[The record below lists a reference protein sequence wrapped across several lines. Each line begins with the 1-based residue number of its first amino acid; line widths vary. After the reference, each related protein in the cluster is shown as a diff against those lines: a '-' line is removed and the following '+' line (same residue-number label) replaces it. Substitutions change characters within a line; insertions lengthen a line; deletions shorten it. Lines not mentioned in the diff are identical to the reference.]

1 MKKKKTIKDILS
13 GMLMGV
19 ACAIPGVSGGTMAI
33 MLGVYDRHLD
43 HMDGLRKNFIKNL
56 IPLLPLAA
64 GVILGVIPAVILF
77 NLAFEG
83 FVFGIVSLFAGLI
96 LGGIPGLCDE
106 IKNKPITKGNIITL
120 IITLLIAVG
129 FGLMSMLLK
138 ENINLLGN
146 FNMTI
151 EGDWIINGHVSWWI
165 YLLLIPI
172 GVIAALSLIVPGIS
186 GSMLLLVLGFY
197 TPLLKTV
204 NWWKDLLTGNG
215 NIEQFF
221 SVAGI
226 YLCLLIGIIVGFFT
240 IVKIMKILF
249 AKYKLITYYGIIGF
263 VIGSLVSLYING
275 DIMAYYNNWANPT
288 FKTWMPMWAEIL
300 VGIILLIIGT
310 GLSYYMVIYSR
321 KHKDENVAE

>member
-1 MKKKKTIKDILS
+1 MKNKKTIKDILS
-13 GMLMGV
+13 GMLMGI

-56 IPLLPLAA
+56 LPLLPLAA
-64 GVILGVIPAVILF
+64 GIIFGVIPAVILF
-77 NLAFEG
+77 NIAFEG

-96 LGGIPGLCDE
+96 LGGIPGLFDE
-106 IKNKPITKGNIITL
+106 IKNKPVTKGNIITL

-146 FNMTI
+146 FNMTM
-151 EGDWIINGHVSWWI
+151 EGNWVIDGHVSWWI

-226 YLCLLIGIIVGFFT
+226 YLCLLVGIIVGFFT

-275 DIMAYYNNWANPT
+275 DIMAYYNNWANPI
-288 FKTWMPMWAEIL
+288 FNTWMPMWAEL
-300 VGIILLIIGT
+300 VVGIILLALGT
-310 GLSYYMVIYSR
+310 FASYMLVRYSR
-321 KHKDENVAE
+321 KHKESEAK

>member
-1 MKKKKTIKDILS
+1 MKKRRTIKDILS
-13 GMLMGV
+13 GMLMGI

-33 MLGVYDRHLD
+33 MMGVYDRHLD
-43 HMDGLRKNFIKNL
+43 HMDGLRKNFIKNFL
-56 IPLLPLAA
+56 PLLPLIV
-64 GVILGVIPAVILF
+64 GIVVGVIPAVILF

-96 LGGIPGLCDE
+96 LGGIPGLTDE
-106 IKNKPITKGNIITL
+106 IKNKPITKTNIIIL
-120 IITLLIAVG
+120 IITLLVAVG

-146 FNMTI
+146 FNMDAN
-151 EGDWIINGHVSWWI
+151 GDWVINGHVSWWV
-165 YLLLIPI
+165 YVLLIPI

-186 GSMLLLVLGFY
+186 GSMILLVIGVY

-226 YLCLLIGIIVGFFT
+226 YLCLLVGIIIGFFT
-240 IVKIMKILF
+240 IVKIMKVLF
-249 AKYKLITYYGIIGF
+249 AKYRIATYYAIIGF
-263 VIGSLVSLYING
+263 VVGSLVSLYING
-275 DIMAYYNNWANPT
+275 DMMAYYTNWANPT
-288 FKTWMPMWAEIL
+288 FTTWMPMWAEMI
-300 VGIILLIIGT
+300 VAAILLVAGT
-310 GLSYYMVIYSR
+310 IASYMLVRYSR
-321 KHKDENVAE
+321 KHKESEAN

>member
-1 MKKKKTIKDILS
+1 MKSKRTIKDILS
-13 GMLMGV
+13 GMLMGI

-56 IPLLPLAA
+56 LPLLPLAA
-64 GVILGVIPAVILF
+64 GIILGVIPAVILF
-77 NLAFEG
+77 NIAFEG

-96 LGGIPGLCDE
+96 LGGIPGLFDE
-106 IKNKPITKGNIITL
+106 IKNKPVTKGNIITL

-146 FNMTI
+146 FNMTT
-151 EGDWIINGHVSWWI
+151 EGNWIIDGHVSWWI

-172 GVIAALSLIVPGIS
+172 GVLAALSLIVPGIS

-240 IVKIMKILF
+240 IVKIMKVLF

-263 VIGSLVSLYING
+263 VIGSLISLYING

-288 FKTWMPMWAEIL
+288 FNTWMPMWAEIVVGVVLLALGAFGSYML
-300 VGIILLIIGT
+300 VR
-310 GLSYYMVIYSR
+310 YSR
-321 KHKDENVAE
+321 KQKESEVK